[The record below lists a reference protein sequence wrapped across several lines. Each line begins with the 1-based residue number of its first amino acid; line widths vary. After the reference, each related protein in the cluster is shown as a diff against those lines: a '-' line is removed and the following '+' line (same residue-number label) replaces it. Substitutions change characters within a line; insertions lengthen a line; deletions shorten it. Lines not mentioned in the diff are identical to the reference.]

1 MKVGCG
7 TVVGGEKDALL
18 ATAQDENVICPRED
32 LGAAPESLS
41 GSCSTALSRV
51 VDDEDGALEAALQ
64 AAQAVEDGRDL
75 ADGVLVGAV
84 EADEGVEDEQAGS
97 DALDGLGEALEVGG
111 IVESEGG
118 SVDDVEV
125 EAGER
130 GAAGGCDAVETL
142 AEDVGGVLGGKQQH
156 RSGPGREA
164 LEAGDAGGD
173 GDGDVKSEERLATLG
188 LAADDADA
196 LRAPE
201 RFDEPGLL
209 FGAGLELAG
218 GAGGEADHVR
228 GPPRLAAWG
237 KTSK

>member
-1 MKVGCG
+1 MEVGCG

-18 ATAQDENVICPRED
+18 AAAQDEDVVCPCEE
-32 LGAAPESLS
+32 LGASPESLS
-41 GSCSTALSRV
+41 GSCSAALSRV
-51 VDDEDGALEAALQ
+51 VDEEDGALEASLQ
-64 AAQAVEDGRDL
+64 AAQAVKDGRDL
-75 ADGVLVGAV
+75 ADGVFVGAV

-111 IVESEGG
+111 IVEPEGG

-125 EAGER
+125 EVGER

-142 AEDVGGVLGGKQQH
+142 AEDVRGVFGGEQEHG
-156 RSGPGREA
+156 SGPGREA

-173 GDGDVKSEERLATLG
+173 GDGDVKGEERLASLG

-196 LRAPE
+196 LRGPE
-201 RFDEPGLL
+201 GLDEPGVLC
-209 FGAGLELAG
+209 GAGLELAG
-218 GAGGEADHVR
+218 GSGWEAIHVR
-228 GPPRLAAWG
+228 IPLRLTAWG